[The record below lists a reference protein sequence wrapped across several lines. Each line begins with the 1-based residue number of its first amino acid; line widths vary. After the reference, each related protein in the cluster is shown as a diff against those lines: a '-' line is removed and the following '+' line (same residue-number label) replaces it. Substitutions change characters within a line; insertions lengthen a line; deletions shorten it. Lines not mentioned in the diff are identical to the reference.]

1 MSNTTS
7 NSVPR
12 VMPVAFSVIPLLGGH
27 RTYSLAN
34 GRGERV
40 ALASVLQ
47 CGLGS
52 PRTAAAR
59 MAYAPEMAGALRAA
73 SMDYERTGAV
83 SPEVISLMRRLLD
96 EIGAA

>member
-1 MSNTTS
+1 MNATA
-7 NSVPR
+7 NNLPR
-12 VMPVAFSVIPLLGGH
+12 VTPVAFSSISLLGGH
-27 RTYSLAN
+27 RTFSLAN

-40 ALASVLQ
+40 ALASVMQ

-59 MAYAPEMAGALRAA
+59 MAYAPEMAGVLRAA
-73 SMDYERTGAV
+73 SMDYERTGTV
-83 SPEVISLMRRLLD
+83 SPEVIGLMRRLLD